1 MAPRRAAR
9 GSSSQPRATIPR
21 ALPRRPSDV
30 GCGAS
35 EANFAC
41 ATSSERVLTRI
52 RCASPRTRNCTDAA
66 NECEQIYEIRAERQL
81 FIQRNTRIMFFPPCF
96 YVGRNL
102 KTTKGFLILKKGYSG
117 ILSAVVVNDFFEMHA
132 LGERRSLLFSVT
144 ILGNGILNAL

>member
-1 MAPRRAAR
+1 
-9 GSSSQPRATIPR
+9 
-21 ALPRRPSDV
+21 
-30 GCGAS
+30 
-35 EANFAC
+35 
-41 ATSSERVLTRI
+41 
-52 RCASPRTRNCTDAA
+52 
-66 NECEQIYEIRAERQL
+66 
-81 FIQRNTRIMFFPPCF
+81 MFFPPCF